1 MDRALLFIVLG
12 LVSLACD
19 AAAAKAKGPCK
30 TVADRST
37 ASLILRC
44 SQLTNVSALDRQ
56 SSNLKAIEITD
67 SEIPNLPGFT
77 FRRFSQTLVK
87 LDLHG
92 IGIQT
97 IDQSAFRGLTKLEE
111 LLLWGNKLVVL
122 DGALF
127 AETPRL
133 KVLDVSFN
141 QIQVIHYQVFTL
153 LPNLESFYFDYNQ
166 IKFID
171 YSMFAYLKNL
181 KNVKFE
187 KNPLNWGYRAHLTWQ
202 LDNQRVKYTEEWE
215 DWAWMNA
222 MIKECAEKGHGEIP
236 KDTVLDCVV
245 GELLDFAHEIF
256 STETR
261 QQKNECTIKA
271 GRVARC
277 MRPRNVTGNADNE
290 TIRRILESY
299 VAVLVPTT
307 KSQGRFSMRFLH

>member
-1 MDRALLFIVLG
+1 MGPALLFIVLG
-12 LVSLACD
+12 LLPLAS
-19 AAAAKAKGPCK
+19 AGVAKPKGLCK
-30 TVADRST
+30 TVVDRPM

-44 SQLTNVSALDRQ
+44 TQLTNVKTLDRA
-56 SSNLKAIEITD
+56 SRNLTAIEITD
-67 SEIPNLPGFT
+67 SEIPNLPGFLFVK
-77 FRRFSQTLVK
+77 FRERLAK

-97 IDQSAFRGLTKLEE
+97 IDQFAFRGLTNLQE
-111 LLLWGNKLVVL
+111 LLLWGNKLEVL

-127 AETPRL
+127 AETPSL

-141 QIQVIHYQVFTL
+141 QIQVIHYQVFMS

-166 IKFID
+166 IKMID
-171 YSMFAYLKNL
+171 YSMLAYLKNL

-187 KNPLNWGYRAHLTWQ
+187 KNPLNWGNRAHLTWQ

-222 MIKECAEKGHGEIP
+222 MIKECAESGHGEIP

-261 QQKNECTIKA
+261 QQKDECAIKA

-277 MRPRNVTGNADNE
+277 MRPRNVTGNTDNE
-290 TIRRILESY
+290 TVRRILEGY
-299 VAVLVPTT
+299 AAVLVPTT
-307 KSQGRFSMRFLH
+307 KAQGRFSMRFFN